1 MRWLVDAQL
10 PKRIATALNHR
21 DHTATHTLDLPRA
34 NATTDAQLIAFA
46 TINSAVVISKDYDFV
61 NYFHLTGK
69 PRLLLISTGN
79 IANNELLELILK
91 QLPEIERSFALF
103 DFIEITR
110 TQIVYHA

>member
-10 PKRIATALNHR
+10 PKRIASALNHR
-21 DHTATHTLDLPRA
+21 GHTATHTLDLPNA
-34 NATTDAQLIAFA
+34 NATTDTQVIEFA
-46 TINSAVVISKDYDFV
+46 ASNSAVVISKDYDFV

-79 IANNELLELILK
+79 ITNNELLELLLK
-91 QLPEIERSFALF
+91 QLPQIEKSFALF

-110 TQIVYHA
+110 TQIIYHA